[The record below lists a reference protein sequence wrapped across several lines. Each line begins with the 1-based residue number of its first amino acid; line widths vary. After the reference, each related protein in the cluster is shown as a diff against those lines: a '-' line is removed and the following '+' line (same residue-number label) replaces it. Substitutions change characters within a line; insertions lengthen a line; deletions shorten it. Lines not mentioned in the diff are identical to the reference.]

1 MLKGG
6 IYALGWIYVLFAAIV
21 EVFWVIGLK
30 YSETLWEWAGT
41 AIVIVL
47 SFYFVI
53 KEYERLPATNVYA
66 AFTGS
71 RLAVIVLIY
80 FIVFGADLSLAKVIF
95 IALIIIGVIGI
106 KITTDDAK
114 EKQDT
119 VEQRVKLF
127 G

>member
-53 KEYERLPATNVYA
+53 KACERLPSGTVYA
-66 AFTGS
+66 VFTGS
-71 RLAVIVLIY
+71 GAAAIVLID
-80 FIVFGADLSLAKVIF
+80 FIVFGADFSLAKVFF
-95 IALIIIGVIGI
+95 IALIIFGVIGI

-114 EKQDT
+114 EKRDT
-119 VEQRVKLF
+119 VEQGGK
-127 G
+127 